1 MDKGCVSGSTGTSFK
16 HTEIRESRDSM
27 LVSEELWSKLASVD
41 LISNTKEVNKQLGT
55 HSVNQ
60 HTPEQ
65 NCMLDLTELSS
76 KNSQVSP

>member
-1 MDKGCVSGSTGTSFK
+1 
-16 HTEIRESRDSM
+16 M
-27 LVSEELWSKLASVD
+27 LICEELWSELASAD
-41 LISNTKEVNKQLGT
+41 LSSNTKEVNKQLGA

>member
-1 MDKGCVSGSTGTSFK
+1 
-16 HTEIRESRDSM
+16 M

-60 HTPEQ
+60 HTPEK

-76 KNSQVSP
+76 NNSQVSP